1 MVAGFPALGFPIEGP
16 GPGMQGSLERSG
28 DSAIMAARGE
38 AAMGLKKLGHVVL
51 KVRDLDRSEAFY
63 TGVLGLVVTGRMPG
77 RMVFF
82 AVPGSS
88 DSHDLGL
95 WKVGPDAAAQASRQV
110 GLFHVA
116 WQVER
121 EEDLRAFHDSL
132 VARGVA
138 VRSTMDHG
146 ANLSVYFEDPDGH
159 MLEVTYE
166 KPRETWPPGRNPF
179 AGRDPLPFDVARH

>member
-1 MVAGFPALGFPIEGP
+1 MV
-16 GPGMQGSLERSG
+16 
-28 DSAIMAARGE
+28 
-38 AAMGLKKLGHVVL
+38 LKKLGHVVL

-63 TGVLGLVVTGRMPG
+63 TSVLGLVVTGRMPG

-82 AVPGSS
+82 AVPGSP

-95 WKVGPDAAAQASRQV
+95 WKVGPDAAPQVSKQV

-121 EEDLRAFHDSL
+121 EEDLRTFHDSL
-132 VARGVA
+132 VAHSVP
-138 VRSTMDHG
+138 VRSTLDHG

-166 KPRETWPPGRNPF
+166 KPRETWPSGQNPF
-179 AGRDPLPFDVARH
+179 AGREPLSFDAARR

>member
-1 MVAGFPALGFPIEGP
+1 
-16 GPGMQGSLERSG
+16 
-28 DSAIMAARGE
+28 MA
-38 AAMGLKKLGHVVL
+38 LKKLGHVVL

-63 TGVLGLVVTGRMPG
+63 TSVLGLAVTGRLPG

-82 AVPGSS
+82 AVPGNT

-95 WKVGPDAAAQASRQV
+95 WKVGPDAAPAASKQV

-121 EEDLRAFHDSL
+121 EEDLGAFHASL
-132 VARGVA
+132 VAHGVP
-138 VRSTMDHG
+138 VRLTMDHG
-146 ANLSVYFEDPDGH
+146 ANLSVYFDDPDGN

-166 KPRETWPPGRNPF
+166 KPRETWPPDQNPF
-179 AGRDPLPFDVARH
+179 AGREPLRFRAAPR

>member
-1 MVAGFPALGFPIEGP
+1 
-16 GPGMQGSLERSG
+16 
-28 DSAIMAARGE
+28 MA
-38 AAMGLKKLGHVVL
+38 LKKLGHVVL

-63 TGVLGLVVTGRMPG
+63 TSVLGLEVTGRLPG

-82 AVPGSS
+82 AVPGNA

-95 WKVGPDAAAQASRQV
+95 WKVGADAAPPSPKQV

-132 VARGVA
+132 VARGVP
-138 VRSTMDHG
+138 VQLTMDHG
-146 ANLSVYFEDPDGH
+146 ANLSVYFEDPDGNS
-159 MLEVTYE
+159 LEVTYE
-166 KPRETWPPGRNPF
+166 KPRETWPPGQNPF
-179 AGRDPLPFDVARH
+179 AGRNPLRFQNAPR

>member
-1 MVAGFPALGFPIEGP
+1 
-16 GPGMQGSLERSG
+16 
-28 DSAIMAARGE
+28 MA
-38 AAMGLKKLGHVVL
+38 LKKLGHVVL

-63 TGVLGLVVTGRMPG
+63 TGVLGLAVTGRLPG

-82 AVPGSS
+82 AVPGNA

-95 WKVGPDAAAQASRQV
+95 WKVGADAASPASKQV

-132 VARGVA
+132 VARGVT
-138 VRSTMDHG
+138 VNLTMDHG
-146 ANLSVYFEDPDGH
+146 ANLSVYFEDPDGN

-166 KPRETWPPGRNPF
+166 KPRETWPPDQNPF
-179 AGRDPLPFDVARH
+179 AGREPLRFRAAPR

>member
-1 MVAGFPALGFPIEGP
+1 
-16 GPGMQGSLERSG
+16 
-28 DSAIMAARGE
+28 MA
-38 AAMGLKKLGHVVL
+38 LKKLGHVVL

-63 TGVLGLVVTGRMPG
+63 TGVLGLAVTGRMPG

-82 AVPGSS
+82 AVPGNP

-95 WKVGPDAAAQASRQV
+95 WKVGADAAAPAPKQV

-121 EEDLRAFHDSL
+121 EEDLRTFHDSL
-132 VARGVA
+132 AARGIPVQL
-138 VRSTMDHG
+138 TMDHG
-146 ANLSVYFEDPDGH
+146 ANLSVYFEDPDGN

-166 KPRETWPPGRNPF
+166 KPRETWPPGQNPF
-179 AGRDPLPFDVARH
+179 AGREPLPFQAAPR

>member
-1 MVAGFPALGFPIEGP
+1 
-16 GPGMQGSLERSG
+16 
-28 DSAIMAARGE
+28 MA
-38 AAMGLKKLGHVVL
+38 LKKLGHVVL

-63 TGVLGLVVTGRMPG
+63 RDVVGLSVAGRLPG

-82 AVPGSS
+82 AVPGNA

-95 WKVGPDAAAQASRQV
+95 WKVGADAAPQAPKQV

-121 EEDLRAFHDSL
+121 EEDLQAFHDAL
-132 VARGVA
+132 LARGVP

-179 AGRDPLPFDVARH
+179 AGREPLPFQSAGR

>member
-1 MVAGFPALGFPIEGP
+1 
-16 GPGMQGSLERSG
+16 
-28 DSAIMAARGE
+28 
-38 AAMGLKKLGHVVL
+38 MGLKKLGHVVL

-63 TGVLGLVVTGRMPG
+63 TDVLGLVVTGRMPG

-95 WKVGPDAAAQASRQV
+95 WKVGPDAAPQTSRQV

-116 WQVER
+116 WQVEW
-121 EEDLRAFHDSL
+121 EEDLRAFHDRL
-132 VARGVA
+132 VAQRVP
-138 VRSTMDHG
+138 VRSTIYHG

-166 KPRETWPPGRNPF
+166 KPRETWPRGRNPF
-179 AGRDPLPFDVARH
+179 AGREPLSFDAARR